1 MIIKDQVDRAIGISR
16 AIKNGRDAGIITQNT
31 LPDIIKNSI
40 NDYKNL
46 YDDYIQLNF
55 KDAILGI
62 HSQQPCS
69 FQISTHFQPYTS
81 VAAGRPANTFC
92 WGTIYFDTEKKKYK
106 KSIQLYALV
115 EENGIKFGICYGVEV
130 NDESPFVRSVRDD
143 DSILNIILGIL
154 GRNSNIKLYNNE
166 DSGSATIPDQAA
178 GVQVNSIQDIKN
190 NWNSKS
196 NLVAV
201 FRENQI
207 PVNIDQ
213 IFDDVIGDL
222 VEIFN
227 KTCEKVI
234 LQLQINLNGG
244 IPPLNLQ
251 SEDTN
256 SNSTTLPKNLI
267 LFGPPGTGKTYS
279 TIVKAIQIANPSFV
293 IPKTDDYVIN
303 RKEIKKEYE
312 KLVNENKILFTTFH
326 QSYSYEDFIEGIKP
340 LPPENTDEEIQYK
353 VEPGIFKI
361 ASARAAYLVYKKYE
375 ENKGAVNSDFTFDDL
390 YFAYI
395 NYLKT
400 RINSGDLP
408 FYSTITKKEV
418 EIFEINSQNSIKARA
433 KGSVSTNVAPLT
445 KSNLE
450 KLYNKFKDLS
460 DIIDLNAVKDTINVT
475 PRITEFYAV
484 FGGLK
489 DFEMTYVPEL
499 SILNEGLVVD
509 NVDDSQKIEKFSDGV
524 YDEALKVSSNL
535 SENVVII
542 IDEINRGNVSQI
554 FGELI
559 TLIEEDK
566 RTGEIEELSTLL
578 PYSKK
583 RFKVP
588 SNLYIIGT
596 MNTADRSIEALDT
609 ALRRRFSFEELPPNY
624 ELLENEV
631 SGIKLKDILE
641 TINKRVEIL
650 LDRDH
655 VIGHSY
661 FIKIKNNDIK
671 ALRNAFKDKI
681 IPLLQEY
688 FFGDYGKIALVL
700 GEGFVEINEQT
711 VNGVFATNKYDG
723 VDDFITPK
731 YKLIDINDN
740 FDIVAALHKTLVQ

>member
-1 MIIKDQVDRAIGISR
+1 MIIKDQIDRAIAISR
-16 AIKNGRDAGIITQNT
+16 AIKNGRDAGVITQNT

-40 NDYKNL
+40 NDYKNV
-46 YDDYIQLNF
+46 YNDYIQLNF
-55 KDAILGI
+55 KDAILSI

-69 FQISTHFQPYTS
+69 FLVSTHFQHYTN

-106 KSIQLYALV
+106 KSIQLYSLV
-115 EENGIKFGICYGVEV
+115 EENGVKFGICYGVEV

-154 GRNSNIKLYNNE
+154 GRNPNIKLYNNANA
-166 DSGSATIPDQAA
+166 GSATIPNQTAC
-178 GVQVNSIQDIKN
+178 VQVNSIQDIKN

-207 PVNIDQ
+207 PNNIDQ
-213 IFDDVIGDL
+213 IFEDVIGDL
-222 VEIFN
+222 VDLFN
-227 KTCEKVI
+227 KTCENVI
-234 LQLQINLNGG
+234 LQLQINNNGG
-244 IPPLNLQ
+244 LPPGNLVNNQ
-251 SEDTN
+251 N
-256 SNSTTLPKNLI
+256 ISNKKSQPKNLI

-279 TIVKAIQIANPSFV
+279 TIVKAIQIANPAFV
-293 IPKTDDYVIN
+293 FPKTDDYIN
-303 RKEIKKEYE
+303 DRKEIKKEYE
-312 KLVNENKILFTTFH
+312 RLVDEHKILFTTFH

-375 ENKGAVNSDFTFDDL
+375 ENKGAVNSNFTFDDL

-400 RINSGDLP
+400 KINSGDLP
-408 FYSTITKKEV
+408 FYNTITGKEV

-460 DIIDLNAVKDTINVT
+460 EIVDLNAVKDTVSVT

-499 SILNEGLVVD
+499 SILNEGIVV
-509 NVDDSQKIEKFSDGV
+509 NNLDDSQKIEKFTDGV

-535 SENVVII
+535 SETVVLI

-609 ALRRRFSFEELPPNY
+609 ALRRRFSFKELPPNY
-624 ELLENEV
+624 DILETEV
-631 SGIKLKDILE
+631 DDIKLKNILE
-641 TINKRVEIL
+641 TINKRIEIL

-661 FIKIKNNDIK
+661 FIKINHNDSN
-671 ALRNAFKDKI
+671 ALKTAFKDKI

-700 GEGFVEINEQT
+700 GEGFVDINDQT
-711 VNGVFATNKYDG
+711 ADRVFATNKYEG
-723 VDDFITPK
+723 VEDFITPK
-731 YKLIDINDN
+731 YKLIEINDS

>member
-1 MIIKDQVDRAIGISR
+1 M
-16 AIKNGRDAGIITQNT
+16 
-31 LPDIIKNSI
+31 L
-40 NDYKNL
+40 L
-46 YDDYIQLNF
+46 
-55 KDAILGI
+55 
-62 HSQQPCS
+62 
-69 FQISTHFQPYTS
+69 
-81 VAAGRPANTFC
+81 
-92 WGTIYFDTEKKKYK
+92 
-106 KSIQLYALV
+106 
-115 EENGIKFGICYGVEV
+115 
-130 NDESPFVRSVRDD
+130 
-143 DSILNIILGIL
+143 
-154 GRNSNIKLYNNE
+154 
-166 DSGSATIPDQAA
+166 
-178 GVQVNSIQDIKN
+178 
-190 NWNSKS
+190 
-196 NLVAV
+196 
-201 FRENQI
+201 
-207 PVNIDQ
+207 
-213 IFDDVIGDL
+213 GDL

-244 IPPLNLQ
+244 IPPVNLQ

-293 IPKTDDYVIN
+293 IPITDDYVMN
-303 RKEIKKEYE
+303 RKEIKREYE

-460 DIIDLNAVKDTINVT
+460 EIIDLNAVKDTINVT

-641 TINKRVEIL
+641 AINKRVEIL

-661 FIKIKNNDIK
+661 FIKIMNNDIK

-700 GEGFVEINEQT
+700 GEGFVQINQQT